1 MNMPKLLLLLIII
14 ASASLSIFGQGGTAN
29 TARIEFVN
37 GKARV
42 SGSLATGRV
51 TDYRVLLT
59 KDQII
64 TITNSS
70 YRLFDFR
77 VFHDEYFD
85 EGDFDSSQTYTF
97 EVPKTADY
105 LFSVR
110 KKVAGPRSAR
120 YSMTI
125 FIK

>member
-1 MNMPKLLLLLIII
+1 MPKILFLLIII
-14 ASASLSIFGQGGTAN
+14 AAGSLVVFGQGGTAN
-29 TARIEFVN
+29 TARIEFIN

-77 VFHDEYFD
+77 VFHDKYFD
-85 EGDFDSSQTYTF
+85 EGDFDSSPNYTF
-97 EVPKTADY
+97 EVPKTGDY

-110 KKVAGPRSAR
+110 KKVAGPRTAR

-125 FIK
+125 IIK